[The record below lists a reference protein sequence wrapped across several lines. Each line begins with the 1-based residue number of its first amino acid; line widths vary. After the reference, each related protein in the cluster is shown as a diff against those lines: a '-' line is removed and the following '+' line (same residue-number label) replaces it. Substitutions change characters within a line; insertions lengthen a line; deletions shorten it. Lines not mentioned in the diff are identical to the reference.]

1 MLSDDETRE
10 AVREALDRLPPDIA
24 AKLDNLAV
32 IVEDDHPSGQLMGL
46 YERRMGMHRITIYR
60 ERNPTAEEV
69 KRTVLHEI
77 GHYFGMDESKVRGL
91 GL

>member
-1 MLSDDETRE
+1 MLTDEETRE
-10 AVREALDRLPPDIA
+10 AVREALDMLPPEIA

-32 IVEDDHPSGQLMGL
+32 IVEDDHPSGRLMGL

-60 ERNPTAEEV
+60 ERNQTAEEV
-69 KRTVLHEI
+69 RRTVLHEV
-77 GHYFGMDESKVRGL
+77 GHYFGMDEERVRGL